1 MRDDTAWGVRL
12 AYLADTASDHG
23 AAMRGGAGVSNGRGD
38 VLPTLDEGPFRV
50 AEVYCAKDS
59 AIRLPIRADVLER
72 LLKRFR
78 RAQDAA
84 DEAIGKEKEKK
95 KAVTSVQEPL
105 VQKAGRIPKKRKRT
119 QTSEEHTARPP
130 HFLSHVYSMLLR
142 YDDLSGEAGQ
152 HGAIPP
158 QVFDVLRKWG
168 CAHECC
174 ATPFNAT
181 LESYGSPFLDTDG
194 VFGSAGSFFAFE
206 PDEGCFEINPPF
218 TLSGNHVSDHMGRV
232 LQRAEDL
239 RKPLTFV
246 MVHAAPH
253 ARVAREAG
261 LQRFVR
267 EEVRLEGGR
276 HYYLEGNFY
285 QRAQPRAYVPPFPS
299 VVLFFSTTEGSKR
312 WPVTRSLVDDIKK
325 AFAWPRVKSK
335 PARPSAMLPVPSR
348 PSIKPPDVPSWP
360 APAPAPPARPDAVW
374 PAAEPAIDPASTA
387 HEMAP
392 GGWQTVMM

>member
-1 MRDDTAWGVRL
+1 MI
-12 AYLADTASDHG
+12 
-23 AAMRGGAGVSNGRGD
+23 
-38 VLPTLDEGPFRV
+38 
-50 AEVYCAKDS
+50 C
-59 AIRLPIRADVLER
+59 
-72 LLKRFR
+72 
-78 RAQDAA
+78 
-84 DEAIGKEKEKK
+84 
-95 KAVTSVQEPL
+95 
-105 VQKAGRIPKKRKRT
+105 T
-119 QTSEEHTARPP
+119 Q
-130 HFLSHVYSMLLR
+130 
-142 YDDLSGEAGQ
+142 
-152 HGAIPP
+152 
-158 QVFDVLRKWG
+158 
-168 CAHECC
+168 
-174 ATPFNAT
+174 
-181 LESYGSPFLDTDG
+181 
-194 VFGSAGSFFAFE
+194 
-206 PDEGCFEINPPF
+206 DEGCFEINPPF
-218 TLSGNHVSDHMGRV
+218 TLSGNHVSDHMGRI
-232 LQRAEDL
+232 LQKAEDS

-299 VVLFFSTTEGSKR
+299 VVLFFSTTEGSRR

-335 PARPSAMLPVPSR
+335 PARPSAMLPVASR
-348 PSIKPPDVPSWP
+348 PSIKPPEVPSWPAP

-374 PAAEPAIDPASTA
+374 PAAEPPAIDPASTT